1 MQMSVTIDLIL
12 IIINLGGDSHHGLG
26 FFIPNPKNTI
36 HIRFNRL
43 GTQAWINSRN
53 FEMLVCHGH
62 AFMDTFRTKMN
73 ILNIIHIIG
82 LLQKSSINS
91 IQTSIDQVNIDVRQS
106 SCPST
111 IHISSESYKHYTYIA
126 YIQLIYTYV

>member
-91 IQTSIDQVNIDVRQS
+91 TNFNWPRQYWCPTVQLTVQVQF
-106 SCPST
+106 T
-111 IHISSESYKHYTYIA
+111 
-126 YIQLIYTYV
+126 